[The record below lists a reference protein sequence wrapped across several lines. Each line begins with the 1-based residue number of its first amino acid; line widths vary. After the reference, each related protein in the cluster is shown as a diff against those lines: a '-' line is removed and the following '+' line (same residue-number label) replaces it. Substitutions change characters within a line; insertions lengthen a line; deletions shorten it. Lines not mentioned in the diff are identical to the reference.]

1 MAKERAELTTDDKF
15 ELVLSALASAM
26 TANKGLSKEDLAEIL
41 AANAN
46 AVQRAIKPENTNH
59 PGFSALSYPEGDTA
73 RPREGI
79 LQHEFLIDGYPLHKF
94 PETEHWLELEWAAK
108 IRPGVYK
115 VLRSDH
121 VEMTVTVT
129 GEHDANGN
137 LTKVSV
143 ATGRTREN
151 KNLIPPKYVMFRQ
164 MLNQDDI
171 WGTYAAASHEWTLAT
186 LGSRMKKQPVGV

>member
-15 ELVLSALASAM
+15 ELLIGALAARQSEGI
-26 TANKGLSKEDLAEIL
+26 TKDDLAAIL

-46 AVQRAIKPENTNH
+46 AVQRAIKPENASH
-59 PGFSALSYPEGDTA
+59 PGISALSYPEGDTA

-79 LQHEFLIDGYPLHKF
+79 LKYEFLIDGYPMHKF

-108 IRPGVYK
+108 IQPGVYK

-137 LTKVSV
+137 LTKVSI